1 MQIFVYDFHHS
12 IATRTPSRKV
22 NSEKLKVDAFQQAVH
37 VSCFSCLQRFFKKT
51 QRIWASSIYVIFL
64 EEFFLKK

>member
-37 VSCFSCLQRFFKKT
+37 ACFMFQLWRVYSGFRYPFHFGHDT
-51 QRIWASSIYVIFL
+51 GVNFGH
-64 EEFFLKK
+64 FGNN

>member
-37 VSCFSCLQRFFKKT
+37 ACFMFQLFAAFFQKKPSVSGQVLFVVSF
-51 QRIWASSIYVIFL
+51 
-64 EEFFLKK
+64 